1 MILPV
6 CFSKEWLREQANAL
20 QSRDVRNLEKCVLA
34 LELVGRLKKAGLEFI
49 FKGGTSL
56 LLLTDQPRRLSID
69 VDILC
74 LESQEK
80 LEEVLDKVVGQPFL
94 GWEHQEHRD
103 REAPPT
109 RHFRVVYESAFD
121 GATGQ
126 AIQLDV
132 IVAESPYAALESR
145 AIQPGFIEVDEE
157 VSVLLPSPSS
167 LLGDKI
173 AAFAPSTIGFPYQ
186 PLVASTGEPS
196 EQRPIKVVK
205 HLFDISVLAGM
216 AGNIAETEGT
226 YRAVHAEQ
234 VKYRALDC
242 GLAEALEDTQD
253 AAFWV
258 SRVDGRPPEENEKTV
273 FFRKG
278 LRSLDSHLF
287 SEPFQIAQARNA
299 AGIAA
304 LVASALKRGE
314 TTLDLPAFVTSEPN
328 PEDLRWAKL
337 DAPWENLNRLKQTD
351 PVAFACWIKAQDL
364 ESPPAS

>member
-1 MILPV
+1 MISQT
-6 CFSKEWLREQANAL
+6 CFSKEWLREKGNAL
-20 QSRDVRNLEKCVLA
+20 QARDVRNLEKCVLA

-56 LLLTDQPRRLSID
+56 LLLTDKPRRLSID

-80 LEEVLDKVVGQPFL
+80 LEAVLDNVVRPPFL
-94 GWEHQEHRD
+94 GWNHQEHRD

-121 GATGQ
+121 GTTGQ

-132 IVAESPYAALESR
+132 IVAESPYASVESR
-145 AIQPGFIEVDEE
+145 AVRTGFIEVDDE

-205 HLFDISVLAGM
+205 HLFDISLLARM
-216 AGNIAETEGT
+216 AGKIAETEAT

-242 GLAEALEDTQD
+242 GLAGALEDTQD
-253 AAFWV
+253 AAHWV
-258 SRVDGRPPEENEKTV
+258 SRVDEPPPKENEKTV

-278 LRSLDSHLF
+278 IRALDSHLF
-287 SEPFQIAQARNA
+287 SEPFQIGQARDA

-304 LVASALKRGE
+304 MVASALKLGA
-314 TTLDLPAFVTSEPN
+314 TNLDLPAIVSSEPN

-337 DAPWENLNRLKQTD
+337 DGPWENLNRLKQTD
-351 PVAFACWIKAQDL
+351 LAAFAYWIKAQEL
-364 ESPPAS
+364 EQKIIS

>member
-1 MILPV
+1 MISPV
-6 CFSKEWLREQANAL
+6 CFSKEWLREQAYTIKA
-20 QSRDVRNLEKCVLA
+20 RDVRNLEKCVLA

-80 LEEVLDKVVGQPFL
+80 LEEVLDKVL
-94 GWEHQEHRD
+94 GGCFVSWEHQEHRD

-109 RHFRVVYESAFD
+109 RHFRLIYKSTFD
-121 GATGQ
+121 GASGQ

-132 IVAESPYAALESR
+132 IVAESPYATVETR
-145 AIQPGFIEVDEE
+145 TVRTGFIELDDEI
-157 VSVLLPSPSS
+157 SVLLPSPSS

-216 AGNIAETEGT
+216 SGNIAETEAT

-242 GLAEALEDTQD
+242 GLAEALADTQD

-258 SRVDGRPPEENEKTV
+258 SRVDGRPPEETEKTA

-278 LRSLDSHLF
+278 IRALDSHLF
-287 SEPFQIAQARNA
+287 SETFQIAQARNA

-304 LVASALKRGE
+304 LVASALKLGS
-314 TTLDLPAFVTSEPN
+314 TKLDLSAFVASEPN

-337 DAPWENLNRLKQTD
+337 EAPWENLNRLKQTD
-351 PVAFACWIKAQDL
+351 PVAFACWIKAQEL
-364 ESPPAS
+364 ERKIT

>member
-1 MILPV
+1 MISPT
-6 CFSKEWLREQANAL
+6 CFSKDWLREQANAL
-20 QSRDVRNLEKCVLA
+20 QARDVRNLEKCVLA

-56 LLLTDQPRRLSID
+56 LLLADQPRRLSID

-74 LESQEK
+74 LEPLEK
-80 LEEVLDKVVGQPFL
+80 LEEVLGKVVRPPFVA
-94 GWEHQEHRD
+94 WEHQDHRD

-109 RHFRVVYESAFD
+109 RHFRLVYESAFD
-121 GATGQ
+121 GAAGH

-132 IVAESPYAALESR
+132 IVAESPYAAVSPRPVRAEFVKLE
-145 AIQPGFIEVDEE
+145 EE
-157 VSVLLPSPSS
+157 VSVFLPSASS

-186 PLVASTGEPS
+186 PMVASTGEPS

-205 HLFDISVLAGM
+205 HLFDIAVLARM
-216 AGNIAETEGT
+216 AADIAETEAT

-234 VKYRALDC
+234 VKYRELNCAVS
-242 GLAEALEDTQD
+242 EALADTQD

-258 SRVDGRPPEENEKTV
+258 SRVDGRPPEENEKTE

-278 LRSLDSHLF
+278 IRALDSHLF
-287 SEPFQIAQARNA
+287 SEPFQNAQARQA

-304 LVASALKRGE
+304 LAASAIKTRR
-314 TTLDLPAFVTSEPN
+314 TDLDLPRFLTGDLD
-328 PEDLRWAKL
+328 PESLRWAKL
-337 DAPWENLNRLKQTD
+337 ATPWENLNRLKQTD
-351 PVAFACWIKAQDL
+351 PLAFACWLKAQEL
-364 ESPPAS
+364 SAPNE

>member
-1 MILPV
+1 MISPV
-6 CFSKEWLREQANAL
+6 CFSKEWLREQSNAL
-20 QSRDVRNLEKCVLA
+20 QARDVRNLEKCVLA
-34 LELVGRLKKAGLEFI
+34 LELVGRLRKAGLEFI

-74 LESQEK
+74 LESREK
-80 LEEVLDKVVGQPFL
+80 LEEVLDQVVGGCFVS
-94 GWEHQEHRD
+94 WEHQENRD

-132 IVAESPYAALESR
+132 IVADSPYASVEAR
-145 AIQPGFIEVDEE
+145 AVRTGFIEVDDE
-157 VSVLLPSPSS
+157 VSVFLPSPSS
-167 LLGDKI
+167 LLGDKM

-196 EQRPIKVVK
+196 EQRPIKVLK

-216 AGNIAETEGT
+216 AGSIAETEAT
-226 YRAVHAEQ
+226 YRAVHAQQ

-242 GLAEALEDTQD
+242 GLAEALADTQD
-253 AAFWV
+253 AAFWA

-278 LRSLDSHLF
+278 IRALDSHLF
-287 SEPFQIAQARNA
+287 SEPFQIAQSRNA

-304 LVASALKRGE
+304 LLASALKRGA
-314 TTLDLPAFVTSEPN
+314 TTLDLPAIVSNEPN
-328 PEDLRWAKL
+328 PEDLRWTKL

-351 PVAFACWIKAQDL
+351 PVAFAYWIKAQEL
-364 ESPPAS
+364 ESAATS

>member
-1 MILPV
+1 MISPA
-6 CFSKEWLREQANAL
+6 CFSKEWLLEQANAL
-20 QSRDVRNLEKCVLA
+20 KARDVRNLEKCVLA

-56 LLLTDQPRRLSID
+56 LLLTDKPRRLSID

-80 LEEVLDKVVGQPFL
+80 LEEVLDKVVGHPFL
-94 GWEHQEHRD
+94 HWEHQEHRD

-132 IVAESPYAALESR
+132 IVAESPYASVESCTVR
-145 AIQPGFIEVDEE
+145 TSFFEVDEE

-167 LLGDKI
+167 LLGDKM

-205 HLFDISVLAGM
+205 HLFDISVLARM
-216 AGNIAETEGT
+216 AGNIAETNAT
-226 YRAVHAEQ
+226 YRAVHAAQ

-242 GLAEALEDTQD
+242 GLAEALADTQD
-253 AAFWV
+253 AAHWV
-258 SRVDGRPPEENEKTV
+258 SRVDEPPPKENEKTI

-278 LRSLDSHLF
+278 IRALDSHLF
-287 SEPFQIAQARNA
+287 SESFQIAQARDA

-304 LVASALKRGE
+304 LVASALKRGA
-314 TTLDLPAFVTSEPN
+314 TNLDLPAIVFSEPN

-337 DAPWENLNRLKQTD
+337 DAPWENLNRFKITD
-351 PVAFACWIKAQDL
+351 LAAFAYWIKAQEL
-364 ESPPAS
+364 ESAATS

>member
-1 MILPV
+1 MISPT
-6 CFSKEWLREQANAL
+6 CFSKDWLREQANAL
-20 QSRDVRNLEKCVLA
+20 KARDVRNLEKCVLA

-56 LLLTDQPRRLSID
+56 LLLTNKPRRLSID

-80 LEEVLDKVVGQPFL
+80 LEEVLDKVVGHPFL
-94 GWEHQEHRD
+94 EHQEHRD

-132 IVAESPYAALESR
+132 IVAESPYASLESCTVR
-145 AIQPGFIEVDEE
+145 TSFFEVDDE

-167 LLGDKI
+167 LLGDKM

-196 EQRPIKVVK
+196 EQRPIKVLK
-205 HLFDISVLAGM
+205 HLFDISVLARM
-216 AGNIAETEGT
+216 AGNIAETNAT
-226 YRAVHAEQ
+226 YWAVHAEQ

-242 GLAEALEDTQD
+242 GLAEALADTQD
-253 AAFWV
+253 AAHWV
-258 SRVDGRPPEENEKTV
+258 SRVDEPPPKENEKTI
-273 FFRKG
+273 FFR
-278 LRSLDSHLF
+278 D
-287 SEPFQIAQARNA
+287 A

-304 LVASALKRGE
+304 LVASALKRGA
-314 TTLDLPAFVTSEPN
+314 TNLDLPAFVSSEPN

-337 DAPWENLNRLKQTD
+337 DAPWENLNRFKTTD
-351 PVAFACWIKAQDL
+351 LAAFAYWIKAQEL
-364 ESPPAS
+364 ESAATS

>member
-1 MILPV
+1 MISPA
-6 CFSKEWLREQANAL
+6 CFSGEWLHEQANAL
-20 QSRDVRNLEKCVLA
+20 KARDVRNLEKCVLA

-56 LLLTDQPRRLSID
+56 LLLADRPRRLSID

-74 LESQEK
+74 LASQEK
-80 LEEVLDKVVGQPFL
+80 LEEVLDKVVGHPFL

-109 RHFRVVYESAFD
+109 RHFRLIYESAFD
-121 GATGQ
+121 GSTGQ
-126 AIQLDV
+126 TIQLDV
-132 IVAESPYAALESR
+132 IVAESPYAAVESR
-145 AIQPGFIEVDEE
+145 AVRTGFIEVEDEI
-157 VSVLLPSPSS
+157 SVLLPSPSS

-205 HLFDISVLAGM
+205 HLFDISLLARM
-216 AGNIAETEGT
+216 AGNLAETEAT

-242 GLAEALEDTQD
+242 GLAEALADTQD

-258 SRVDGRPPEENEKTV
+258 SRVDGRPPEENEKTI

-278 LRSLDSHLF
+278 IRALDSHLF
-287 SEPFQIAQARNA
+287 SEPFQIAQSRNA

-304 LVASALKRGE
+304 LVASALKRGA
-314 TTLDLPAFVTSEPN
+314 TNLDLPAFVSSEPN
-328 PEDLRWAKL
+328 PENLRWAKL
-337 DAPWENLNRLKQTD
+337 DAPWEHLNRLKQTD
-351 PVAFACWIKAQDL
+351 PAAFACWLKAQEL
-364 ESPPAS
+364 SPPNE